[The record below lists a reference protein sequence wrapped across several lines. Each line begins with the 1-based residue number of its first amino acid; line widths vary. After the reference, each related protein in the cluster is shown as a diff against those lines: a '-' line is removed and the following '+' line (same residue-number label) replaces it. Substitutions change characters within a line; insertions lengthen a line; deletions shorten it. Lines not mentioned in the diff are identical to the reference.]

1 MTAGLPPG
9 PEPALVAA
17 AAMVFVD
24 DLGAPVLADED
35 AHHLVHVMRLR
46 GDETVI
52 ASDGAGGW
60 VPCRL
65 SGLAGGGSSPG
76 GGSKRRGAPVSL
88 VVAGSPCAQPGPD
101 PVITVAFVPTKGE
114 RPEWATQKLTE
125 LGVDR
130 IVPLR
135 SNRSVVR
142 WEGPRGDRAVDRLRR
157 VAREASAQCRRAW
170 LPEVTPVMDLDGL
183 ATLTGTRPCL
193 ARMGG
198 GRPGLTPPV
207 IAVGPEGGWDEDE
220 VSRWGDGV
228 GLGPTVLRAETAA
241 VVAGTLLC
249 ALRAG
254 VVGPL
259 A

>member
-9 PEPALVAA
+9 PEPSLVAA
-17 AAMVFVD
+17 ASMVFVD
-24 DLGAPVLADED
+24 DVGAPVLAEED
-35 AHHLVHVMRLR
+35 AHHLVNVLRL
-46 GDETVI
+46 GDDETVI

-65 SGLAGGGSSPG
+65 SGLADGGAAPG
-76 GGSKRRGAPVSL
+76 GGSKRRREPVSL
-88 VVAGSPCAQPGPD
+88 VVAGSPSTQPGPD

-114 RPEWATQKLTE
+114 RPEWVTQKLTE

-142 WEGPRGDRAVDRLRR
+142 WEGQRGDRAVDRLRR
-157 VAREASAQCRRAW
+157 VAREASAQCRRTW

-183 ATLTGTRPCL
+183 ATLTGARPCL

-198 GRPGLTPPV
+198 RRPGLTPPV
-207 IAVGPEGGWDEDE
+207 IAVGPEGGWDDDE

-228 GLGPTVLRAETAA
+228 GLGRTVLRAETAA
-241 VVAGTLLC
+241 VAAGTLLC
-249 ALRAG
+249 ALRGG